1 MQFLL
6 LSCFLDTCEFLT
18 LNDNPNFLSK
28 KSCPIQ
34 RLKIPIIVLK
44 KLALNKSLYKGYREI
59 ICLECA
65 FKLFIHCFDQNLKHL
80 YFISFYSSFQIS
92 NLFVEQ
98 NYFHCQ
104 YWKMKIKHIILRT
117 IIILYKIFHPTLS
130 LTKSQFW

>member
-6 LSCFLDTCEFLT
+6 LSCLLDTCEFLT

-34 RLKIPIIVLK
+34 RLKIGRSWIMYLIELLK

-117 IIILYKIFHPTLS
+117 IIILYKMS
-130 LTKSQFW
+130 LT